1 MLHSWYAILSRAER
15 VCHEARP
22 EAATPSPSAGSLR
35 SDVPAVPTFPP
46 AAGQPHRPAAALLA
60 VAAYLLAGV
69 SRSLTRQMAAMGVA
83 LLMVLALVS
92 VGVTFHEHVTDVQGA
107 DHTDCT
113 ACHFRHLPG
122 VETGGL
128 PGTVDSDLVD
138 PDLVAHAVLAVRPD
152 GEWSVALDIRSPR
165 GPPL

>member
-1 MLHSWYAILSRAER
+1 MLHTWYASILSRAER
-15 VCHEARP
+15 VCHEVRP
-22 EAATPSPSAGSLR
+22 EAATPLPSAGSLR
-35 SDVPAVPTFPP
+35 SDVPAVLTFPP
-46 AAGQPHRPAAALLA
+46 ASGQSHRPAAALLA
-60 VAAYLLAGV
+60 AV
-69 SRSLTRQMAAMGVA
+69 SRSLTRRMAAMGVA

-92 VGVTFHEHVTDVQGA
+92 MGVTFHEHVTDVQGA

-165 GPPL
+165 GPPV

>member
-1 MLHSWYAILSRAER
+1 MLRSWNAVLSRAER
-15 VCHEARP
+15 VFHEVRP

-35 SDVPAVPTFPP
+35 SDAPAVPTFPP
-46 AAGQPHRPAAALLA
+46 AAGQSRRPAAALLA
-60 VAAYLLAGV
+60 AV
-69 SRSLTRQMAAMGVA
+69 SRSLTRRMAAMGVA

-107 DHTDCT
+107 DHTDCA

-128 PGTVDSDLVD
+128 PGTVD
-138 PDLVAHAVLAVRPD
+138 PDLVAHAVLAVRPG
-152 GEWSVALDIRSPR
+152 GEWSVALDIRFTR

>member
-22 EAATPSPSAGSLR
+22 EAATPSPSAGSRR
-35 SDVPAVPTFPP
+35 SDAPAFPAFP
-46 AAGQPHRPAAALLA
+46 AAVGQPHRPAAALLA
-60 VAAYLLAGV
+60 GVAFLLAAV

-83 LLMVLALVS
+83 LLIVLALVS

-107 DHTDCT
+107 DHADCT

-138 PDLVAHAVLAVRPD
+138 PDLVAHAVLAARPG

-165 GPPL
+165 GPPV

>member
-1 MLHSWYAILSRAER
+1 MLHSWHAILSRAER

-22 EAATPSPSAGSLR
+22 EAATASLSAGSLR

-46 AAGQPHRPAAALLA
+46 AAGQPHRPATALLA
-60 VAAYLLAGV
+60 GAAFLLAAV
-69 SRSLTRQMAAMGVA
+69 SRSLTRRMAAMGVA

-92 VGVTFHEHVTDVQGA
+92 VGVTFHEHVTDVQGT
-107 DHTDCT
+107 DHTDCA
-113 ACHFRHLPG
+113 ACHFWHLPG
-122 VETGGL
+122 VETGGP

-138 PDLVAHAVLAVRPD
+138 PDLVAHAVLAVRPG

-165 GPPL
+165 GPPV